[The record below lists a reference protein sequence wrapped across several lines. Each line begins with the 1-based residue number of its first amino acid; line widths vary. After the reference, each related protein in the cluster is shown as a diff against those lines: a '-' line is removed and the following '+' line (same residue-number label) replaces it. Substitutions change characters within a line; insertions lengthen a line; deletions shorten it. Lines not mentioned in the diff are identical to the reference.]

1 MYVDK
6 LKAIELLEIHSMSIA
21 VDLKDKVE
29 FMRSL
34 LDADDWSMIIKTHAL
49 IETIITELI
58 ITCTEEDKLKP
69 LIERLP
75 LSDEQIGKLRI
86 LKDYN
91 LLTVSQ
97 RLFIKRF
104 SELRNMT
111 VHKLENINFNLE
123 EYINTFDKNQKK
135 SWIKTLTWYTEEAS
149 VQEDWGIIILHQPKI
164 GLWLS
169 TMMLVSLVSLE
180 IKKLQGSKKVRELS
194 ETTMEALFTDDL

>member
-6 LKAIELLEIHSMSIA
+6 LKAIELLETHSMSIA

-34 LDADDWSMIIKTHAL
+34 LEADDWSMIIKTHAL

-135 SWIKTLTWYTEEAS
+135 SWIKTLTWYTEETS
-149 VQEDWGIIILHQPKI
+149 VQEDWGIIILHHPKI
-164 GLWLS
+164 GLWFS

-194 ETTMEALFTDDL
+194 DTTMEALFTDDL